1 MGGEKH
7 QTRKSLQYQPNSKR
21 RGGGGT
27 ADISAQKQI
36 DKLTKKAAPKD
47 GDIFAE
53 RNQTVI

>member
-1 MGGEKH
+1 VEKNIRQESH
-7 QTRKSLQYQPNSKR
+7 YNISPIQ
-21 RGGGGT
+21 RGGGRGT
-27 ADISAQKQI
+27 ADIGAQKQI